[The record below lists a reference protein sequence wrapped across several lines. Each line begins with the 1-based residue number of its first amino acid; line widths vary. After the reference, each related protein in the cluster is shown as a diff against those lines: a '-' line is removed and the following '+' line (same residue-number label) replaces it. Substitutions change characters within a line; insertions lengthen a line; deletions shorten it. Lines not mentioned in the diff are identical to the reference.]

1 MKTLCCAFLVALAQ
15 AFNIPTRE
23 VAPGVDMPVMSIGS
37 GQLGSFAKHA
47 PASEIVGAWLD
58 LGGRGIDTAWMYRD
72 QAEIAETIKRHGVAR
87 KDLFI
92 TSKLLECVTGAEHY
106 IEDDLKQL
114 NTTYIDLMLIHA
126 PVGNCAETWSVME
139 DYHSRGVLRA
149 IGVSNF
155 NQRNLEGLLKSVK
168 IMPAVNQIEYN
179 LYSHDEDTIQYC
191 RGKNITVEA
200 YSPLGSWTPHHSKS
214 IFADPTVKTIAASHN
229 VSAAQVA
236 LKWIVQRGDILTVL
250 SANKTH
256 QANDADLFDPRFRL
270 SDSEMNHLD
279 ELADKIDNVL
289 V

>member
-1 MKTLCCAFLVALAQ
+1 MRVLCFALLTAP
-15 AFNIPTRE
+15 AWAVSIPTQE
-23 VAPGVDMPVMSIGS
+23 VAPGVQMPVVSIGS
-37 GQLGSFAKHA
+37 GQIGDKKRHA
-47 PASEIVGAWLD
+47 PASEIVGEWLD
-58 LGGRGIDTAWMYRD
+58 QGGRGIDTAWIYKD
-72 QAEIAETIKRHGVAR
+72 QAEIAETIKLHGVAR

-92 TSKLLECVTGAEHY
+92 TSKLLECITGAEHY

-126 PVGNCAETWSVME
+126 PLGNCAKTWSVME

-168 IMPAVNQIEYN
+168 IMPAVNQIVYN
-179 LYSHDEDTIQYC
+179 LYSHNEDTIRYC
-191 RGKNITVEA
+191 RDKNITVEA
-200 YSPLGSWTPHHSKS
+200 YSPLGSWTPHSKS
-214 IFADPTVKTIAASHN
+214 IFADPTVKAIAASHN

-256 QANDADLFDPRFRL
+256 QANDANLFDPKFRL
-270 SDSEMNHLD
+270 SDSEMNELD
-279 ELADKIDNVL
+279 QLANTAVF